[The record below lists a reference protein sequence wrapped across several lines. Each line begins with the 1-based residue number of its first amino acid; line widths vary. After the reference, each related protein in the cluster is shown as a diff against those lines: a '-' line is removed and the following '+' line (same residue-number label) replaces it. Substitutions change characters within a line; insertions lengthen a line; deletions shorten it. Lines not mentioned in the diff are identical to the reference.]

1 MFATPS
7 LCLHFFRLRHVIHSF
22 CALLYHGHWYYLFSF
37 SFLPAWSLGYLFFF
51 FFLSAAIKHTFCS
64 FSALRLKER
73 GLDI

>member
-7 LCLHFFRLRHVIHSF
+7 LCLHFFRLQRVIHSF
-22 CALLYHGHWYYLFSF
+22 CSLLYHGLWYYLFPF
-37 SFLPAWSLGYLFFF
+37 FFLPAWSLGVS
-51 FFLSAAIKHTFCS
+51 FFLRLLNTSCS